1 MTKRPLILLS
11 IPLVAAGVLAGCG
24 DDSSPGDEPR
34 KVTVIGTG
42 EVTGVPDT
50 VTASVGIEAEGAD
63 VSTALNE
70 ANTKITAVTDAV
82 VKAGVKKEDVQTQ
95 QVSLSPRYTRPGPGQ
110 TSGIGGYTATNTLTI
125 KVRDIGAASDALT
138 AAVNAGGDNTRIN
151 SVGLSI
157 DDDAA
162 LLKQARTRAFTD
174 ARTRAE
180 QYASLS
186 KDTLGP
192 VLSIDEQVSG
202 AAPKTYS
209 RESAVDAAVPIS
221 PGQQTL
227 TFTVTVS
234 FTLK

>member
-1 MTKRPLILLS
+1 MTTRPLILLS
-11 IPLVAAGVLAGCG
+11 VPVVAAGLLAGCG
-24 DDSSPGDEPR
+24 DDGSAGDEPR
-34 KVTVIGTG
+34 RVTVIGTG

-50 VTASVGIEAEGAD
+50 VTAVVGVEAEGDD

-70 ANTKITAVTDAV
+70 ANTKIKAVTDAV
-82 VKAGVKKEDVQTQ
+82 VKVGVKAEDVQTQ
-95 QVSLSPRYTRPGPGQ
+95 QVSLSPRHTSPGPGQ
-110 TSGIGGYTATNTLTI
+110 VSGIGGYTAANTLTI
-125 KVRDIGAASDALT
+125 KVRDVGTASVALS
-138 AAVNAGGDNTRIN
+138 AAVDAGGDNTRIT

-157 DDDAA
+157 DDDAE
-162 LLKQARTRAFTD
+162 LLEQARTRAFTD

-186 KDTLGP
+186 GDKLGP

-202 AAPKTYS
+202 ASPKNYA
-209 RESAVDAAVPIS
+209 RESALDAAVLIS

-234 FTLK
+234 FTLT